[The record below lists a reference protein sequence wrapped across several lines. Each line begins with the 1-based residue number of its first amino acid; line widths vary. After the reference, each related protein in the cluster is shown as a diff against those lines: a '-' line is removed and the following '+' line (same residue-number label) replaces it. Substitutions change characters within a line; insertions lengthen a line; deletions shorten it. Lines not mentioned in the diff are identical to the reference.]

1 MSVVYCTVECVGR
14 ISPQPARRSPIDS
27 ATMTNIWSLPGA
39 ASGLLLVI
47 STCAYVKVSAA
58 RNQSPCLTHDACRAP
73 VQRVPRLRSMI
84 LSEKRGAWGALYK
97 AAVIGTRLH
106 WQVSMACALMALCIL
121 FKSG

>member
-1 MSVVYCTVECVGR
+1 MITKPKS
-14 ISPQPARRSPIDS
+14 AS
-27 ATMTNIWSLPGA
+27 ATNMTNIWSLPGA

-47 STCAYVKVSAA
+47 STCAYVKVPAAPHAQPTASAPRMTPVLPA
-58 RNQSPCLTHDACRAP
+58 